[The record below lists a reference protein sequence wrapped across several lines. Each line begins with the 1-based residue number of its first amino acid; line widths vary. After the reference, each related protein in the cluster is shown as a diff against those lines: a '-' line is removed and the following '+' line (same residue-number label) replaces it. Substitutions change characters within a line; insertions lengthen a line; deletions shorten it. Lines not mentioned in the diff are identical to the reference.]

1 MFNAVGCNCSR
12 RSSVDLITGATRP
25 QRASTFYRKR
35 RNLPVKRISHLQA
48 ENRTRRGQGSTQ
60 ERQCFFRERLRFAQ
74 AEVEFRV
81 I

>member
-25 QRASTFYRKR
+25 QRASTFSRKR
-35 RNLPVKRISHLQA
+35 RNLPVKRISHLQTETVPDA
-48 ENRTRRGQGSTQ
+48 VRVALRKVDTL
-60 ERQCFFRERLRFAQ
+60 FRERLRLEQ
-74 AEVEFRV
+74 AEVQFGL